1 MLPSPAVIS
10 KRSEKSHDAEDAFL
24 GADDDC
30 MRSLPGGRDDSGGRS
45 RSQRGKVGM
54 TAGDGRDDSGR
65 FPCPVGSIALCKM
78 DPLSMEA
85 AMNEVTVSPKFQIV
99 ILING
104 VG

>member
-30 MRSLPGGRDDSGGRS
+30 MRSLPA
-45 RSQRGKVGM
+45 VEM